1 MYCLMVVLEV
11 VGRAVSKVEEGVWQ
25 KEISS

>member
-1 MYCLMVVLEV
+1 MYCMMVVLEV
-11 VGRAVSKVEEGVWQ
+11 VGRAVGKEDEGVWQ